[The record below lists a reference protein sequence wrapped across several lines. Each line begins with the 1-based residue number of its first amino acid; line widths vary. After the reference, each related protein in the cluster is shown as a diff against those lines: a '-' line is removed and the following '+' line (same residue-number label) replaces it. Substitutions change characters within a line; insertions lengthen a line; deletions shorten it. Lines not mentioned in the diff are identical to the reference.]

1 MAAAE
6 RIGSIRERA
15 GLSAS
20 EPPDRRRATLADLLS
35 ECSGHLL
42 SLHAERQRL
51 DRQPADPDRRRRLE
65 QDLEDLRRTAGLL
78 REALTGAR
86 PA

>member
-1 MAAAE
+1 MSAAE
-6 RIGSIRERA
+6 RIGSIRERFRH
-15 GLSAS
+15 SAS
-20 EPPDRRRATLADLLS
+20 EPPDQRRATLADLLS

-42 SLHAERQRL
+42 SLHAERRRL
-51 DRQPADPDRRRRLE
+51 DRHPADPDRRRRLE
-65 QDLEDLRRTAGLL
+65 EDLDDLRRTTGHL